1 MARRALCMTVTA
13 QVRIMAEHFVQSPQ
27 WGWYILGY
35 FFLAGLTGGSY
46 TLATMLRWWGGAGD
60 QRIARLGFLVA
71 FPLAVVCGI
80 LLTVDLGQPLRFWHM
95 MINSTP
101 GDTGLSFKYW
111 SPISLGS
118 WALLVYSGFSFLS
131 FLEALGV
138 LGPFSGAFGR
148 LFNLIGSI
156 LALFIAS
163 YTGVVL
169 SVSNQ
174 PVWSDTWALGG
185 LFLASALSGSAALLA
200 WFASSRPDAG
210 STQWRLLRADG
221 YFALL
226 ELVLIVVFFGTLAG
240 AGTLSHAL
248 AGPWVFIWMLVFASL
263 VAPLMGLGHGR
274 TVGATLSA
282 RGGALTASTALIV
295 LAGVFLMRLAIIF
308 SAQS

>member
-1 MARRALCMTVTA
+1 
-13 QVRIMAEHFVQSPQ
+13 MAEHFVQPPN
-27 WGWYILGY
+27 WTWYILGY
-35 FFLAGLTGGSY
+35 FFVAGVTGGSY
-46 TLATMLRWWGGAGD
+46 TLATMLRWWGGDRD
-60 QRIARLGFLVA
+60 QPIARLGFLVA

-95 MINSTP
+95 MINTTP
-101 GDTGLSFKYW
+101 GNVGLSFKYW
-111 SPISLGS
+111 SPISLGT
-118 WALLVYSGFSFLS
+118 WALLGYSGFSFIS

-138 LGPFSGAFGR
+138 LRPLSGGFGR
-148 LFNLIGSI
+148 LFNIIGSI

-185 LFLASALSGSAALLA
+185 LFLASALSGSAALLS
-200 WFASSRPDAG
+200 WFAHSRPDAA
-210 STQWRLLRADG
+210 STQRRLLQADG

-226 ELVLIVVFFGTLAG
+226 ELVLIVVFFGTLAA
-240 AGTLSHAL
+240 AGTLTHAL
-248 AGPWVFIWMLVFASL
+248 AGPWIIIWILVFASL
-263 VAPLMGLGHGR
+263 VPPLMGLGHDR
-274 TVGATLSA
+274 RFTSTLSA
-282 RGGALTASTALIV
+282 RGGALSASTALIV